1 MRLFEAGKPAL
12 ESADARSAQQL
23 ICLLDENGRVIR
35 ANATLQRWSRREF
48 SQSRGHDL
56 HEALHADCDVDNC
69 YLRHFCTHGSAEIV
83 AGRRLECDVFDP
95 VLNRFFNIR
104 GEPARLPGDERGK
117 AGETSGFL
125 AMLVLEDVTDV
136 RLADER
142 ITALNRDLSR
152 QVRHEM
158 QRRKQ
163 EESIRLR
170 MQALIECTANFVA
183 MSDAHGRLSYLN
195 PAGRAM
201 LGIAATFDVSAL
213 TVLDL
218 HARAAGEAV
227 LREAF
232 PAATEN
238 GNWIGR
244 SLLRRQDGSEIETSQ
259 VIIAHYAANGQH
271 EGFSIVE
278 HDMTAWLRGEQA
290 LRESH
295 AEQARLSA
303 QLITVQETERQRIA
317 ADVHDGIGQSLSLIK
332 MRLTTAAGQLEK
344 GAPSAALATLKNLIP
359 QVRDAIDEVR
369 RVATDLHPS
378 SLDDLGILA
387 TLAWFFREVEAACL
401 GVRVDQELTVSEADI
416 HPSLRIVIFRIL
428 QEAVSNIVKHAMPGR
443 IQVKLQHHGDRLL
456 LSIEDDGC
464 GFDPASVVGI
474 DCAGR
479 GFGLSSMKE
488 RARLSGGHYLL
499 HSAPGQGTRIQ
510 IEWPLAA
517 GT

>member
-1 MRLFEAGKPAL
+1 MHLFEAGKSAL

-23 ICLLDENGRVIR
+23 ICLLDDNGRVIR
-35 ANATLQRWSRREF
+35 ANETLQRWSSSKF

-69 YLRHFCTHGSAEIV
+69 YLRHFCERGSAEIA
-83 AGRRLECDVFDP
+83 AGRHLECDVFDP

-104 GEPARLPGDERGK
+104 GEPTRLPPDQ
-117 AGETSGFL
+117 AGQSEFL

-136 RLADER
+136 RMADAR
-142 ITALNRDLSR
+142 VTSLNRELSR
-152 QVRHEM
+152 QVVQEM
-158 QRRKQ
+158 QQRKR
-163 EESIRLR
+163 EEAIRLR

-183 MSDAHGRLSYLN
+183 MSDAHGLLTYLN
-195 PAGRAM
+195 PAGRVM
-201 LGIAATFDVSAL
+201 LGIDAALDVSAL
-213 TVLDL
+213 SIVEL
-218 HARAAGEAV
+218 HAKVAGEGL

-244 SLLRRQDGSEIETSQ
+244 SVLRCRDGSEIETSQ
-259 VIIAHYAANGQH
+259 VIIAHYDADGRH

-278 HDMTAWLRGEQA
+278 HDMTHWLLGEQA

-295 AEQARLSA
+295 VELARLSA
-303 QLITVQETERQRIA
+303 QLITVQETERKRIA

-332 MRLTTAAGQLEK
+332 MRVSTAAGQLER
-344 GAPSAALATLKNLIP
+344 GAADEALATLKGLIP
-359 QVRDAIDEVR
+359 QVHEAIDEVR

-387 TLAWFFREVEAACL
+387 TLAWFFREVEAACH
-401 GVRVDQELTVSEADI
+401 GIRVEREFTVKESDVQPA
-416 HPSLRIVIFRIL
+416 LRIVIFRIL
-428 QEAVSNIVKHAMPGR
+428 QEAVSNIIKHATPGR
-443 IQVKLQHHGDRLL
+443 IQVKLKHYGDHLL

-464 GFDPASVVGI
+464 GFDTGSVIGI
-474 DCAGR
+474 DCSGR

-488 RARLSGGHYLL
+488 RARLSGGSYLL
-499 HSAPGQGTRIQ
+499 RSAPGQGTQIQ
-510 IEWPLAA
+510 VEWPVAVGA
-517 GT
+517 

>member
-1 MRLFEAGKPAL
+1 MRLFDAGKPAA
-12 ESADARSAQQL
+12 ESADARSTQQL
-23 ICLLDENGRVIR
+23 ICLLDDSGRVIR
-35 ANATLQRWSRREF
+35 ANATLQRWSRSEF
-48 SQSRGHDL
+48 SRSRGHDL

-69 YLRHFCTHGSAEIV
+69 YLRHFCQHGSAEIA

-104 GEPARLPGDERGK
+104 GEPVRQTWEEGGGAEK
-117 AGETSGFL
+117 SGLL
-125 AMLVLEDVTDV
+125 ALLVLEDVTDV

-183 MSDAHGRLSYLN
+183 MSDAHGRLTYLN

-201 LGIAATFDVSAL
+201 LGIAVAFDVSAL
-213 TVLDL
+213 TIIDL
-218 HARAAGEAV
+218 HARGAGEAV

-244 SLLRRQDGSEIETSQ
+244 SLLRCQDGSEIETSQ
-259 VIIAHYAANGQH
+259 VIIAHYGANGQH

-295 AEQARLSA
+295 AELARLSA
-303 QLITVQETERQRIA
+303 QLITAQETERQRIA

-332 MRLTTAAGQLEK
+332 MRLSTAASQLEK
-344 GAPSAALATLKNLIP
+344 GAPGEALATLKNLIP
-359 QVRDAIDEVR
+359 QVHGAIDEVR

-401 GVRVDQELTVSEADI
+401 GVRVDQELTVSEAQI
-416 HPSLRIVIFRIL
+416 HPALRIVIFRIL
-428 QEAVSNIVKHAMPGR
+428 QEAVSNILKHAMPRR
-443 IQVKLQHHGDRLL
+443 IRVKLKHLGDRLL

-464 GFDPASVVGI
+464 GFDPASVIGI
-474 DCAGR
+474 DSAGR

-510 IEWPLAA
+510 IEWPVPV
-517 GT
+517 GV